1 MKLSARN
8 VFKGKVV
15 DIVTGPI
22 AAKVKV
28 EIGGGNVVTATVTT
42 DAIADLGLSVGSPV
56 SVVIKSSSVMLA
68 SD

>member
-8 VFKGKVV
+8 VFKGRVV

-28 EIGGGNVVTATVTT
+28 DIGGGNVFTATVTA
-42 DAIADLGLSVGSPV
+42 DAVTDLGLAVGSPV
-56 SVVIKSSSVMLA
+56 SVVVKSSSVMLA
-68 SD
+68 TD